1 MAFKKTK
8 LVGRKSTALDPALT
22 KRSGVTSTAPKR
34 NSRVAAQVPTGGDKG
49 RPSVPSMP
57 A

>member
-34 NSRVAAQVPTGGDKG
+34 NSRVAAQVPTGGEG